1 MASPKLP
8 PIGVSD
14 AVAPTMDEEGML
26 GKKSDTLARPRG
38 TFASAVCVEHTQAI
52 FVGVCCFTRVHLH
65 LENVL

>member
-1 MASPKLP
+1 MESPKLP
-8 PIGVSD
+8 PIGVSG
-14 AVAPTMDEEGML
+14 AVAPKLHEEGML
-26 GKKSDTLARPRG
+26 GTKSDTPARPRC